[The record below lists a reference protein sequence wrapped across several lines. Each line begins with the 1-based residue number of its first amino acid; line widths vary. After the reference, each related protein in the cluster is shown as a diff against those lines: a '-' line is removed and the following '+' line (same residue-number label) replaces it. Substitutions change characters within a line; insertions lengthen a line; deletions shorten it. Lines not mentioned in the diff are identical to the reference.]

1 MSYNVAEEEK
11 VAIWPPKSSDDLF
24 ALNTITKA
32 FHLMRDLILR
42 SMKRSPGILAS
53 SFTGIE
59 FLNGVVRL
67 KSGMVPDS
75 VNFDASFPK
84 MNEALSLPSSLI
96 IFSKASNHSLSSRSF
111 TGLFILD

>member
-11 VAIWPPKSSDDLF
+11 VAMWPPKSSDALF

-42 SMKRSPGILAS
+42 SMNRSPGIFAS

-67 KSGMVPDS
+67 KSGIVPDS
-75 VNFDASFPK
+75 VNFDASLPK
-84 MNEALSLPSSLI
+84 INEALLLPSSLI
-96 IFSKASNHSLSSRSF
+96 IFSNASNHSLSSGSF
-111 TGLFILD
+111 TELFFWD